1 MVVEEKEKEVVVSKA
16 CDSVYL
22 GKHVG
27 HGLLL
32 PREGREGEDRKR
44 EGKKEKW
51 KVGKMERGNDDD
63 DGDPLS

>member
-1 MVVEEKEKEVVVSKA
+1 MVVSKA

-32 PREGREGEDRKR
+32 PREGREGEGRIERERK
-44 EGKKEKW
+44 EE
-51 KVGKMERGNDDD
+51 KMERRKKGKRK
-63 DGDPLS
+63 